1 MASMPDL
8 IFTVLFFFMI
18 VTHMRT
24 ETPVVK
30 VETPNGYQ
38 LSKPSRKRE
47 MVNLYVGKSADG
59 QIRYQIGKKTVT
71 MEQIAPVLEKLHDNL
86 VSDDE
91 QDNFTVNIRAD
102 KSIPMGVLTDV
113 KTEVRK
119 AGTLTIRYS
128 AMEQKTDDEK

>member
-1 MASMPDL
+1 MPDL

-30 VETPNGYQ
+30 VETPTGYQ
-38 LSKPSRKRE
+38 LSKPSKKRE
-47 MVNLYVGKSADG
+47 VVNLYIGKTPSGD
-59 QIRYQIGKKTVT
+59 ICYQIGKKVVALQ
-71 MEQIAPVLEKLHDNL
+71 QISPMLEKIHDNL
-86 VSDDE
+86 ATGDGEEEDA
-91 QDNFTVNIRAD
+91 FTVNIRAD

-128 AMEQKTDDEK
+128 AMEQRTDDEK